1 MSNIFLKKK
10 EKELKLALLKSFSPK
25 INLKILWWTINGA
38 MEEFPNPRQLSF
50 EWWQVTE
57 LSIAVFIVKIFLN
70 LSTKNK
76 KSFESSKNFVRWT
89 INTSISKVTGGFE
102 PTSAI

>member
-1 MSNIFLKKK
+1 
-10 EKELKLALLKSFSPK
+10 
-25 INLKILWWTINGA
+25 

-76 KSFESSKNFVRWT
+76 KSFESSKNLVRWT

>member
-1 MSNIFLKKK
+1 
-10 EKELKLALLKSFSPK
+10 
-25 INLKILWWTINGA
+25 
-38 MEEFPNPRQLSF
+38 MEEFPNPRQFSF

-76 KSFESSKNFVRWT
+76 KSFESSKNVVRWT
-89 INTSISKVTGGFE
+89 MNTSISKVTGGFE

>member
-1 MSNIFLKKK
+1 
-10 EKELKLALLKSFSPK
+10 
-25 INLKILWWTINGA
+25 

-70 LSTKNK
+70 LSAKNK